1 LHGNASSRDWWFALR
16 WSFDVAGEVMRRND
30 EAPDILVGH
39 DVMCLGILDA
49 SMDFGNVVVERV
61 TQLGGKCKI
70 R

>member
-1 LHGNASSRDWWFALR
+1 VVALR

-49 SMDFGNVVVERV
+49 SMDFGTSFICVHANVVVERV